1 MIYMMLNNFLI
12 VFLVIFIL
20 QGLFF
25 IYAVIKKTDIVTDLS
40 YGLTFVIG
48 AFASLLLGYSY
59 ISTFKWLLFF
69 LITLWGIRL
78 AGFLFVRILKMGKDS
93 RFDEIREVPL
103 KFVSFWILQAITVFI
118 ILLPSIYTLL
128 LPINME
134 MNIFSYIGFLI
145 AILGI
150 LVESVSDMQKFVFK
164 SKEGNKGEW
173 ISSGLWK
180 YSRHPN
186 YLGEILMWFGVFI
199 YVLPYL
205 NGLAIFTFISPVY
218 ITYLLLF
225 VTGVAKLEKEYK
237 ERYKGNSQFKEY
249 VRSTG
254 VLLPKIFVKKN

>member
-1 MIYMMLNNFLI
+1 MMLNNFII
-12 VFLVIFIL
+12 VFLVILVL
-20 QGLFF
+20 QVLFF
-25 IYAVIKKTDIVTDLS
+25 IYAVIKKTDVVTDLS
-40 YGLTFVIG
+40 YGLAFVIG

-59 ISTFKWLLFF
+59 ISIFKWLLFL
-69 LITLWGIRL
+69 LIAIWGIRL
-78 AGFLFVRILKMGKDS
+78 AGFLFVRILKMGKDR
-93 RFDEIREVPL
+93 RFDGIREVPL
-103 KFVSFWILQAITVFI
+103 KFASFWILQAITVFI

-128 LPINME
+128 LPLNME

-150 LVESVSDMQKFVFK
+150 LIESVADMQKFVFK
-164 SKEGNKGEW
+164 NKEENTGKW

-225 VTGVAKLEKEYK
+225 VSGVSRLEKEYK
-237 ERYKGNSQFKEY
+237 ERYGGNSQFEEY
-249 VRSTG
+249 VRKTG
-254 VLLPKIFVKKN
+254 LLLPKIFVKKN